1 MEIRKLTSDEFYP
14 LFRQNRPEM
23 FADTLW
29 YSSREVRTEYE
40 QSQITHLFKG
50 LEDVWSLHLGL
61 YENDQLIGW
70 SSSFAMK
77 PNELY
82 MMNSVVFPGHR
93 RKGYYTLMVKEVLME
108 AKLAGFQTVTSQHV
122 CTNNDVIIPKLK
134 LNFKITGMQVMD
146 EFGVTVSLTYFL
158 NETRAKA
165 MEFRS
170 GMSKPDMELK
180 TLFKM

>member
-1 MEIRKLTSDEFYP
+1 
-14 LFRQNRPEM
+14 
-23 FADTLW
+23 
-29 YSSREVRTEYE
+29 
-40 QSQITHLFKG
+40 
-50 LEDVWSLHLGL
+50 
-61 YENDQLIGW
+61 
-70 SSSFAMK
+70 
-77 PNELY
+77 
-82 MMNSVVFPGHR
+82 
-93 RKGYYTLMVKEVLME
+93 MVKEVLME

-146 EFGVTVSLTYFL
+146 EFGVTVNLTYFL